1 MVEKLENSMDSTQLS
16 INSYLQSI
24 KGYHMKDQTWYTIVN
39 PAGGYGTVKKRWPQM
54 EEQLRNAGIQM
65 ELVFTQS
72 RGHATELAREAVESG
87 HRHILAVGGDG
98 TNNETINGILQ
109 QQAIPT
115 TEVCY
120 ALLPVGTGND
130 WIRTMGIPRQMNPW
144 LDMFEKGK
152 TAIQDVG
159 IAEYN
164 NGEGTRQRFFANVAG
179 MSFDAYIAKYM
190 DEKQG
195 GTGGRFAYYLAL
207 IRCLAKFK
215 LPLTR
220 IHADGFVLEDH
231 CYTVN
236 AGICRYSGGGMQLV
250 PHAVPDDGLLG
261 LTVAKRVS
269 KLGVLLATP
278 YFYNGKI
285 ERHPKVEVHSARTIQ
300 VEALNDDHP
309 VGLEVDGEFLGYTPV
324 SFSVLEKALKV
335 LVPFLSK

>member
-1 MVEKLENSMDSTQLS
+1 
-16 INSYLQSI
+16 
-24 KGYHMKDQTWYTIVN
+24 MKEQTWFTIVN
-39 PAGGYGTVKKRWPQM
+39 PTGGNGKVKKQWPRI
-54 EEQLRNAGIQM
+54 EEQLRTAGVRMQ
-65 ELVFTQS
+65 LAYTHS
-72 RGHATELAREAVESG
+72 RGHATELAREAIQSG

-109 QQAIPT
+109 QKAVPP

-130 WIRTMGIPRQMNPW
+130 WIRTMGIPRNLVSW
-144 LDMFEKGK
+144 LDMLENGH
-152 TAIQDVG
+152 TALQDVG
-159 IAEYN
+159 IAEFSD
-164 NGEGTRQRFFANVAG
+164 EKGTSQRYFANVAG
-179 MSFDAYIAKYM
+179 MSFDAYIAKFM
-190 DEKQG
+190 DDRRG
-195 GTGGRFAYYLAL
+195 GMGGRFAYYVAL
-207 IRCLAKFK
+207 VRCLAKYK

-220 IHADGFVLEDH
+220 IHAEGFAVEDH

-250 PHAVPDDGLLG
+250 PHAVPDDGLLA

-285 ERHPKVEVHSARTIQ
+285 DRHPKIETHSARTIR
-300 VEALNDDHP
+300 VEALKEDHP

-324 SFSVLEKALKV
+324 SFSVVEKALKV
-335 LVPFLSK
+335 LVPSLSKHRG